1 MKARALGWKPIVWLA
16 TVVVV
21 VASLMF
27 TACGGGMVSPSTS
40 GTSQQN
46 QGVAVTSIVPNS
58 GPLSGGT
65 VVTINGTNF
74 TSSTQSTTPS
84 VSFGGTQATNVTVLS
99 ASQLSAMVPAHA
111 AGSVTVQVTA
121 ADGQSSMLAQAFTYT
136 SASLTVSKLSPISG
150 PAAGGTTVTV
160 SGADFLSGVSVTFGG
175 LPASSVSLTNSTTL
189 VAVTPPHASGSA
201 DVTITNSD
209 GTSASLSSGFTFH
222 SINLLWN
229 APSTSTVTITG
240 YNVYRGSSSAGPF
253 GLMNGS
259 TLVADTS
266 FSDLT
271 VLGGTTYYYEVK
283 SVDSNG
289 TESSPA
295 GPVPAT
301 TSP

>member
-1 MKARALGWKPIVWLA
+1 MKCRALEWKSIVWLV
-16 TVVVV
+16 TVIAG
-21 VASLMF
+21 VAPLMF
-27 TACGGGMVSPSTS
+27 TACGGGIVSPSTS
-40 GTSQQN
+40 ATSPQAK
-46 QGVAVTSIVPNS
+46 GITITSIVPNS

-65 VVTINGTNF
+65 VVTINGSNF
-74 TSSTQSTTPS
+74 ASSTQSAPPA
-84 VSFGGTQATNVTVLS
+84 VSFGGTQATNVTVVS
-99 ASQLSAMVPAHA
+99 ASQLSATVPAHA
-111 AGSVTVQVTA
+111 AGSVTVQLTT

-136 SASLTVSKLSPISG
+136 SATLTVSKVSPFSG
-150 PAAGGTTVTV
+150 PSAGGTTVTI

-175 LPASSVSLTNSTTL
+175 LPASSVNLTDSTTL

-240 YNVYRGSSSAGPF
+240 YNVYRGSSTAGPF

-259 TLVADTS
+259 TPVAVTS

-271 VLGGTTYYYEVK
+271 VMGGTTYYYEVR
-283 SVDSNG
+283 SVDSTG
-289 TESSPA
+289 TESAPA
-295 GPVPAT
+295 GPVSAT

>member
-1 MKARALGWKPIVWLA
+1 MKARALGWKLILWLA
-16 TVVVV
+16 TVVVG
-21 VASLMF
+21 VAPLMF
-27 TACGGGMVSPSTS
+27 IACGGGMINSSTS
-40 GTSQQN
+40 STSQQN
-46 QGVAVTSIVPNS
+46 QGVTITSIVPNS

-74 TSSTQSTTPS
+74 TSATQSTPPS
-84 VSFGGTQATNVTVLS
+84 VSFGGTQATNVKVLS
-99 ASQLSAMVPAHA
+99 ALQLSATVPGHA
-111 AGSVTVQVTA
+111 AGGVTVQVTT

-136 SASLTVSKLSPISG
+136 SASLAVSKVSPLSG
-150 PAAGGTTVTV
+150 PAAGGTTVTIT
-160 SGADFLSGVSVTFGG
+160 GADFLSGASVTFGG
-175 LPASSVSLTNSTTL
+175 LPASSVTLTNSTTL
-189 VAVTPPHASGSA
+189 VAVTPQHASGSA

-240 YNVYRGSSSAGPF
+240 YNVYRGASSAGPF

-259 TLVADTS
+259 APVADTS

-283 SVDSNG
+283 SVDLNG
-289 TESSPA
+289 TESAPA

>member
-1 MKARALGWKPIVWLA
+1 MKARAFEWKPLLWLA
-16 TVVVV
+16 TVIVGVVP
-21 VASLMF
+21 LMF
-27 TACGGGMVSPSTS
+27 TACGGGMVNPSTS
-40 GTSQQN
+40 ATSQQK
-46 QGVAVTSIVPNS
+46 QGVTVTSIVPNS

-74 TSSTQSTTPS
+74 TSSTQSTPPS
-84 VSFGGTQATNVTVLS
+84 VSFGGTQATNVKVLS
-99 ASQLSAMVPAHA
+99 ALQLSATVPAHA
-111 AGSVTVQVTA
+111 AGSVTVQVTT

-136 SASLTVSKLSPISG
+136 SATLAVSKVSPISG
-150 PAAGGTTVTV
+150 PAAGGTTVTIT
-160 SGADFLSGVSVTFGG
+160 GADFLSGASVTIGG
-175 LPASSVSLTNSTTL
+175 LPASSVTLTNSTTL
-189 VAVTPPHASGSA
+189 VAVTPPHAAGSA

-229 APSTSTVTITG
+229 APSSSTVTITG
-240 YNVYRGSSSAGPF
+240 YNVYRGPASAGPF
-253 GLMNGS
+253 GRLNAA
-259 TLVADTS
+259 LVSDTT

-289 TESSPA
+289 TESAPA